1 MSLHRGEV
9 LPNVHYS
16 SHVAIDLLREQGY
29 SNEARD
35 MVLVFLRE
43 HPSSFPRVVCEEYVH
58 DNGDVEFLVK
68 MMGGVSI
75 VYQSKHYKLP
85 AYMILPRE
93 FPQVA
98 PLCYMNPNETMVRN
112 TKCPHVDANFCVRTD
127 YMSAWAYPFSNLC
140 QMYEDLK
147 EKFSVAPPL
156 KNNNKLAGRPEPP
169 RHTNLFQVDDVVNF
183 GGASASS
190 SYEGFRND
198 TRQAALSRKQKLGED
213 AMKKMLAYRL
223 CDALND
229 RLIEDYEN
237 QMNTLSSLKQKSD
250 ELQREL
256 ESLQEERKLLDGCI
270 SDFSSTITKL
280 DVWLQREEPKAK
292 DINRA
297 RSMDAYDA
305 IVTVDRRS
313 KDILESDACIRAVH
327 DAMKHLDDALS
338 ESRISWTE
346 YKRMLS
352 KLAFIKFQ
360 AKILNK
366 KAKNDSGHNQPQHS
380 PVSQQHAF
388 VPSYPVLQES
398 LAPIEDAE
406 FDIDNPLLRM
416 K

>member
-1 MSLHRGEV
+1 MSLHRDGV
-9 LPNVHYS
+9 LLNVHYS
-16 SHVAIDLLREQGY
+16 SDLAIDLLREQGY

-43 HPSSFPRVVCEEYVH
+43 HPSSFPRVVSEEYVH
-58 DNGDVEFLVK
+58 DNGNVEFLVK

-112 TKCPHVDANFCVRTD
+112 TKCPHVDANFCVHTD
-127 YMSAWAYPFSNLC
+127 YMRAWAYPFSNLC

-147 EKFSVAPPL
+147 EKFSIAPPL
-156 KNNNKLAGRPEPP
+156 KNNNKLFGRSEPP
-169 RHTNLFQVDDVVNF
+169 RNVNSIQVNDIVKF
-183 GGASASS
+183 GGASATA
-190 SYEGFRND
+190 SYEGYRNETQQD
-198 TRQAALSRKQKLGED
+198 ALSRKQKLGED
-213 AMKKMLAYRL
+213 AMKKMLAFQL
-223 CDALND
+223 CDVLND

-237 QMNTLSSLKQKSD
+237 QMNTLSSLQQTSD
-250 ELQREL
+250 ELEREL
-256 ESLQEERKLLDGCI
+256 ENLQEERKLLDGCI
-270 SDFSSTITKL
+270 SDFSNTITKL
-280 DVWLQREEPKAK
+280 DAWLQREEPKAK
-292 DINRA
+292 DVNRA

-313 KDILESDACIRAVH
+313 RDILESDACTRAVH
-327 DAMKHLDDALS
+327 DAIKHLDDALS

-360 AKILNK
+360 AKLLNK
-366 KAKNDSGHNQPQHS
+366 KAKNDSGENQSRHS
-380 PVSQQHAF
+380 PASQGHAF
-388 VPSYPVLQES
+388 VPSYPILQES
-398 LAPIEDAE
+398 LATMEEEE